1 MLCQNCKKNEAT
13 THIKRIVNGET
24 TQAHLC
30 SECAK
35 SLGYDTMFSDFGF
48 GFSDML
54 RSFFNEPVMASL
66 GSHELRCERCGSTFN
81 DIVRSGKIGCA
92 DCYETF
98 YDKLLPSL
106 ERLHGKT
113 SHEGKIPNRSPEIKK
128 KSELEEL
135 HEELDKAVSEQEYEK
150 AAQLRDKIK
159 ALESED
165 KKDE

>member
-30 SECAK
+30 SDCAK
-35 SLGYDTMFSDFGF
+35 SLGYDTMFSDFSF

-54 RSFFNEPVMASL
+54 RSFFNEPVLASL

-81 DIVRSGKIGCA
+81 DIVSSGKIGCA
-92 DCYETF
+92 DCYDTF

-113 SHEGKIPNRSPEIKK
+113 SHEGKIPNGSPVAKK
-128 KSELEEL
+128 KSELDTL
-135 HEELDKAVSEQEYEK
+135 KDELDKAVSEQNYER
-150 AAQLRDKIK
+150 AAELRDRIK
-159 ALESED
+159 SLESEEN
-165 KKDE
+165 KDE